1 MKRIRP
7 IDRIVLACSGDL
19 ATSVAIRWLAER
31 YSAEV
36 VTVTVD
42 IGQGEALDDV
52 RERALSAGAVRAHV
66 IDARDEFA
74 RRFILPALRAGALD
88 EEDEAFAVPLAR
100 LLVARHLVATAA
112 LEQAAAVAHGAA
124 DAVVGEKLTRLVRS
138 LNPRLRVLAPA
149 CDWKLTRPAQ
159 IAFARG
165 SDIPVL
171 EPAERPVTVSSNLWG
186 RTARTSLAGADA
198 SLLATHLIRTVRAPS
213 TPALVALR
221 FEHGVPVAINDV
233 DMPLVDLIGSLATI
247 AGAHGVGRVQMLTM
261 SRGPERLAIEA
272 PAAAVLRAACR
283 ELRAATSPAH
293 VRRLAAD
300 LAADYADFI
309 VNGRWFTPERE
320 ALDALLTA
328 ARDSMTGTV
337 RLQVFKGGCR
347 VVDVEVP
354 EPAGD
359 SAVVDDHVPRSM
371 PSERIAPV
379 QA

>member
-1 MKRIRP
+1 M
-7 IDRIVLACSGDL
+7 LACSGDL
-19 ATSVAIRWLAER
+19 VTSVAIRWLAER

-88 EEDEAFAVPLAR
+88 EEGEAFAVPLAR

-112 LEQAAAVAHGAA
+112 LEQAAAVAHGAV

-198 SLLATHLIRTVRAPS
+198 SLLATHLIRTVPAPS

-233 DMPLVDLIGSLATI
+233 EMPLVDLIGSLATI
-247 AGAHGVGRVQMLTM
+247 AGAHGVGRVQVLTM

-300 LAADYADFI
+300 LAVDYADFI

>member
-1 MKRIRP
+1 M
-7 IDRIVLACSGDL
+7 LACSGDL
-19 ATSVAIRWLAER
+19 VTSVAIRWLAER
-31 YSAEV
+31 YGAEV

-42 IGQGEALDDV
+42 IGQREALDDV

-74 RRFILPALRAGALD
+74 RHFILPALRAGALD
-88 EEDEAFAVPLAR
+88 EEGEAFAVPLAR

-124 DAVVGEKLTRLVRS
+124 DAAAGEKLTRLVRS

-171 EPAERPVTVSSNLWG
+171 EPADRPVTVSSNLWG

-198 SLLATHLIRTVRAPS
+198 SLLATHLIRAVPAPS

-233 DMPLVDLIGSLATI
+233 ALPLVDLMGSLATI
-247 AGAHGVGRVQMLTM
+247 AGAHGVGRLEMLTM

-293 VRRLAAD
+293 VRPIAAD

-309 VNGRWFTPERE
+309 VSGRWFTPERE
-320 ALDALLTA
+320 ALDALLTTT
-328 ARDSMTGTV
+328 RDSMTGTV
-337 RLQVFKGGCR
+337 RLQVFKGACR

-359 SAVVDDHVPRSM
+359 SSAADDHVPRAM
-371 PSERIAPV
+371 ASEQVAPA

>member
-19 ATSVAIRWLAER
+19 VTSVAIRWLAER

-88 EEDEAFAVPLAR
+88 EEGEAFAVPLAR

-112 LEQAAAVAHGAA
+112 LEQAAAVAHGAV

-198 SLLATHLIRTVRAPS
+198 SLLATHLIRTVPAPS

-233 DMPLVDLIGSLATI
+233 EMPLVDLIGSLATI

-300 LAADYADFI
+300 LAVDYADFI